1 MFTIAKKKF
10 CHKFISTPKTT
21 PTPKIESNTAK
32 KTIPFAY
39 CPNQT
44 KNTSPVFG
52 ESKSKYRP
60 LHLHCIALTL
70 EKLII
75 FSAPS
80 GSGKTTVVKHL
91 LQVMENQLAFS
102 VSATTR
108 APRPNEVD
116 GREYH
121 FLQLS
126 HFREK
131 INEGAFLE
139 HEEVYAGIL
148 YGTLWAEVKKIWASG
163 KTVVFDVDVKGGLN
177 LKRKFGEQA
186 LAVFLR
192 PPSVDVLMERLT
204 KRSTEVEHQLQER
217 IAKANYELSFE
228 SQYDTVVVNDNLDET
243 FASCEKLVSEF
254 IKNQ

>member
-1 MFTIAKKKF
+1 M
-10 CHKFISTPKTT
+10 
-21 PTPKIESNTAK
+21 
-32 KTIPFAY
+32 
-39 CPNQT
+39 
-44 KNTSPVFG
+44 
-52 ESKSKYRP
+52 
-60 LHLHCIALTL
+60 

-91 LQVMENQLAFS
+91 LSVMQDKLAFS

-108 APRPNEVD
+108 NPRPGEEN

-121 FLQLS
+121 FLDLNDF
-126 HFREK
+126 HNK
-131 INEGAFLE
+131 IKEGAFLE

-148 YGTLWAEVKKIWASG
+148 YGTLWTEVRKIWAEG
-163 KTVVFDVDVKGGLN
+163 KAVVFDVDVKGGLN
-177 LKRKFGEQA
+177 LKREFGDQA

-192 PPSVDVLMERLT
+192 PPSVDILMERLI

-228 SQYDTVVVNDNLDET
+228 SQYDTVVVNDKLDET
-243 FASCEKLVSEF
+243 FATCEKLVSDF
-254 IKNQ
+254 IAKP

>member
-1 MFTIAKKKF
+1 
-10 CHKFISTPKTT
+10 
-21 PTPKIESNTAK
+21 
-32 KTIPFAY
+32 
-39 CPNQT
+39 
-44 KNTSPVFG
+44 
-52 ESKSKYRP
+52 
-60 LHLHCIALTL
+60 L

-91 LQVMENQLAFS
+91 LSIMENQLAFS

-108 APRPNEVD
+108 SPRPGEEN

-121 FLQLS
+121 FLELDD
-126 HFREK
+126 FRAK
-131 INEGAFLE
+131 IKEGAFLE

-148 YGTLWAEVKKIWASG
+148 YGTLWSEVRKIWAAG
-163 KTVVFDVDVKGGLN
+163 KAVVFDVDVKGGLN
-177 LKRKFGEQA
+177 LKRQFGNQA

-192 PPSVDVLMERLT
+192 PPSVDVLMDRLT

-228 SQYDTVVVNDNLDET
+228 SQYDTVVVNDKLDVT
-243 FASCEKLVSEF
+243 FATCEQLVTDFLS
-254 IKNQ
+254 KP